1 MICKAL
7 PDLAPLLSTLHYV
20 FWWWGSRKDLKKSV
34 TGSLR
39 APMGDCVWSR
49 SVMSAS
55 VTAWTVVL
63 QAPLVTGFS
72 RKEYWS
78 GLPCPPSGDLP
89 DPGIEPASLKSPVL
103 ADGFFTISTTWEALR
118 APKGL
123 KESKEKPAG
132 SRKKDLTFQA
142 ESLAML
148 LPRASRKIKDAPIE
162 LDDPE
167 RGCPGRLE
175 KVLTD
180 FFCSL

>member
-1 MICKAL
+1 M
-7 PDLAPLLSTLHYV
+7 ST
-20 FWWWGSRKDLKKSV
+20 
-34 TGSLR
+34 
-39 APMGDCVWSR
+39 
-49 SVMSAS
+49 S

-78 GLPCPPSGDLP
+78 GLPCPQG
-89 DPGIEPASLKSPVL
+89 
-103 ADGFFTISTTWEALR
+103 
-118 APKGL
+118 GL